1 MLRVNTVRPTRF
13 GTEDLLAQGEAPG
26 NKALYTQEE
35 LLEFLTDYDM
45 KYTTWGFCGQ

>member
-1 MLRVNTVRPTRF
+1 MNTVRPTRF

-26 NKALYTQEE
+26 NEALYTQEE
-35 LLEFLTDYDM
+35 LLEFLTDYGM